1 MVGFCTHAGI
11 DGEDGTTMKEL
22 CEVTNDGR
30 VTEDLTT
37 TEVPYKGK
45 DEVLFLHRI
54 ASSGLLL

>member
-1 MVGFCTHAGI
+1 
-11 DGEDGTTMKEL
+11 MKEL

-45 DEVLFLHRI
+45 DEVLFYIVSLVAACCYKCDGRCR
-54 ASSGLLL
+54 ALTM